1 MIVALARDEAD
12 WHQAGHL
19 FVVADGMGAHAAGEL
34 ASKLAVDQ
42 VGHLYRKHLDL
53 SPPAAIVAA
62 IKEANEEIHRRGLA
76 NLAFHNM
83 GTTCSALVLL
93 PQGAMA
99 AHVGD
104 SRVYRLRDG
113 VLQQITFDHSL
124 VWEMR
129 QASDQKDVDPVGI
142 PKNVITRSL
151 GPHPN
156 VKVDLEGPF
165 ATEVGDTFLLCSD
178 GLTGC
183 LNDEEIAT
191 VLANLQPTEASQ
203 LLVDWANLR
212 GAPDNTTVIVA
223 QVSGAQQTTRAND
236 VAPLVIGESS
246 EPTPTA
252 PVVIWTG
259 LGVLLLLAG
268 VLWALGNSRW
278 ALIVLALAAIPGA
291 WILAVELGL
300 NRRDGVRLSGG
311 RRLGRAPYQKAT
323 AGDSAALLAMIEE
336 SVNQVTD
343 DSRQLDWDVDWDQF
357 ESGFKAAA
365 TQYGSSQ
372 SPEALLASVA
382 NLADHL
388 RQFGR
393 NADAK

>member
-1 MIVALARDEAD
+1 MVALARDAAD

-93 PQGAMA
+93 PQGALA

-113 VLQQITFDHSL
+113 VLQQLTFDHSL

-183 LNDEEIAT
+183 LQDEELAT
-191 VLANLQPTEASQ
+191 VLANFEPEEASQ
-203 LLVDWANLR
+203 LLVDWSNLR

-223 QVSGAQQTTRAND
+223 RITGALQTTRANEA
-236 VAPLVIGESS
+236 APLVIGESN
-246 EPTPTA
+246 EPVSSA
-252 PVVIWTG
+252 PVYVWTG
-259 LGVLLLLAG
+259 LGVLCLLAG
-268 VLWALGNSRW
+268 VLWALGNTRW
-278 ALIVLALAAIPGA
+278 ALIVLAAAAIPGA

-300 NRRDGVRLSGG
+300 NRRDGIRLSGG
-311 RRLGRAPYQKAT
+311 RKLGRAPLPEGHCGGFLGIH
-323 AGDSAALLAMIEE
+323 GDGRRIGPTSHG
-336 SVNQVTD
+336 VVT
-343 DSRQLDWDVDWDQF
+343 R
-357 ESGFKAAA
+357 SG
-365 TQYGSSQ
+365 
-372 SPEALLASVA
+372 L
-382 NLADHL
+382 
-388 RQFGR
+388 GR
-393 NADAK
+393 RLG